1 MESTLSATSIEPTRQ
16 ELLRLWLDRNHGS
29 FRRLGKRLKLTGV
42 SVARLCD
49 GETMP
54 TGRRQQLLDLGVPVE
69 LLPPGVD
76 LRPGRRP
83 KGRRPG
89 DSSGADGNG

>member
-1 MESTLSATSIEPTRQ
+1 M
-16 ELLRLWLDRNHGS
+16 RLWLDRNHGS
-29 FRRLGKRLKLTGV
+29 FRRLGRRLKLTGV

-76 LRPGRRP
+76 QRPGRKP
-83 KGRRPG
+83 KRRRDGTCPG
-89 DSSGADGNG
+89 AVVCKG